1 MEVILNLFTKYLQ
14 VGETWNG
21 YRAMVFRGIEDL
33 FIGTDIEIDSNV
45 CKIRTSSTKEKT
57 YICTQLHQVRSHQN
71 TRTEDPRENLICMR
85 NCFHQQLRKSTQQCW
100 SCGSVIPTDSS
111 VCNKYLSNNPIIEH
125 LIKRN
130 RKGSTQR
137 CESKNATI
145 EGGIPWHRS
154 SIKIFLP
161 SLMVDTTWSWNHHWN
176 KSGPLKAL
184 NLLPFPSEPLSFP
197 KKKHTEN

>member
-21 YRAMVFRGIEDL
+21 CRAMVFKGIEDL
-33 FIGTDIEIDSNV
+33 FLGTDIEIDSNV

-71 TRTEDPRENLICMR
+71 TRTDDPRENLICMR

-125 LIKRN
+125 VINRN
-130 RKGSTQR
+130 RKRSTQR
-137 CESKNATI
+137 CESKDATI
-145 EGGIPWHRS
+145 YKETYLGIEVRSRFSCLLWWWIQLGVGSIIEKNVDHWKPWIFF
-154 SIKIFLP
+154 SIVESPWIYLF
-161 SLMVDTTWSWNHHWN
+161 
-176 KSGPLKAL
+176 
-184 NLLPFPSEPLSFP
+184 
-197 KKKHTEN
+197 